1 MKKLLVFLIAAFML
15 TATYAEPKKKPTN
28 ITEKVAAEKKGKDKA
43 KDKKEAKKPKKLNVK
58 VKRPEELKQEKE
70 ASKK

>member
-28 ITEKVAAEKKGKDKA
+28 ITEKVAADKKGKA
-43 KDKKEAKKPKKLNVK
+43 KDKKEAKKPKKRDVK
-58 VKRPEELKQEKE
+58 VKRPEELKKEKE

>member
-1 MKKLLVFLIAAFML
+1 ML

-28 ITEKVAAEKKGKDKA
+28 ITEKVAADKKGKI
-43 KDKKEAKKPKKLNVK
+43 KDKKEAKKPKKRDVK
-58 VKRPEELKQEKE
+58 VKRPEELKKEKE